1 MYMPTIQLCTP
12 FELMFGR
19 KPLLSI
25 EFDIE
30 DVDPEDNNS
39 PEDDDEVI
47 LALAEVLVAAK
58 ETILKAQ
65 EKQKLVGVK
74 PAYKQTFS
82 NINFNQGELIFS
94 VHFFDLCVTDCL
106 FWFEVIFGMVVTMVF
121 I

>member
-1 MYMPTIQLCTP
+1 MFKVKELWDQFLGSCVYAYNTAVHKSTAFTP
-12 FELMFGR
+12 FEFMFGR

-30 DVDPEDNNS
+30 DVDPEDDS

-65 EKQKLVGVK
+65 EKTKASRCKTRL
-74 PAYKQTFS
+74 
-82 NINFNQGELIFS
+82 
-94 VHFFDLCVTDCL
+94 
-106 FWFEVIFGMVVTMVF
+106 
-121 I
+121 